1 MPTYPVHGTAV
12 GSARV
17 FEEVRVRLSSAQL
30 FQQIASPRSPS
41 GSRVVMRRAV
51 VIGGSIAGLMAAR
64 VLSDHADE
72 VLVVERD
79 VSDVDGGPRA
89 GVPQGSQVHALLPA
103 GAVQLERWFPGFA
116 EEAIAGGAVVPPKDG
131 SRDGFYLNGQPR
143 LAPPVAQDWPVLITT
158 RPYLEAK
165 VRHRT
170 LAVDNVRLVAGRA
183 DGLVFDGPRV
193 AGVRY
198 VPEGGTE
205 AVTATADFVVDAMG
219 RSSRVSDWLE
229 AAGWPRPPMRR
240 MPIKLNYATAMFA
253 YDEAISDQW
262 SVIAQVSPDDGRP
275 ARIGGVLR
283 VEGDRW
289 IMLIAGYGDDRPG
302 RDAADYVARCR
313 NDFPAVFGDIAE
325 RGRMLGD
332 VVTYHQ
338 ADSRRRDFH
347 ELDRLPAGLAV
358 AGDAIASFN
367 PVYGQGMTSA
377 ALHAS
382 CLSTYLR
389 SNPRLD
395 EPARAYFDRVA
406 VVVDAA
412 WQVSTFADLEL
423 PHVDGPYPRG
433 YRLIRWFSGQVFKA
447 SMTDAVTND
456 RLARITTM
464 LAHPRQLA
472 RPSTILRA
480 VRVNLLPATTRR

>member
-1 MPTYPVHGTAV
+1 M
-12 GSARV
+12 
-17 FEEVRVRLSSAQL
+17 
-30 FQQIASPRSPS
+30 
-41 GSRVVMRRAV
+41 
-51 VIGGSIAGLMAAR
+51 AGLLAAR

-72 VLVVERD
+72 VLVIERD
-79 VSDVDGGPRA
+79 GSDVDDGPRV

-116 EEAIAGGAVVPPKDG
+116 DEAIAGGAVAPEDG
-131 SRDGFYLNGQPR
+131 SRDRFFMNGKVR
-143 LAPPVAQDWPVLITT
+143 LAPPLEQDWPVLVST

-170 LAVDNVRLVAGRA
+170 LAVDNIRLVVGRA
-183 DGLVFDGPRV
+183 DGLVFDGERV
-193 AGVRY
+193 VGARY

-219 RSSRVSDWLE
+219 RSSRLGDWLE
-229 AAGWPRPPMRR
+229 GAGWPRPPMRR

-253 YDEAISDQW
+253 YDEAISDLW
-262 SVIAQVSPDDGRP
+262 SVIAQYSPDDGRP

-302 RDAADYVARCR
+302 RDVADYTARCR
-313 NDFPAVFGDIAE
+313 NHFPAVFGDVAE

-347 ELDRLPAGLAV
+347 ELERLPAGLVA

-389 SNPRLD
+389 SEPRLD
-395 EPARAYFDRVA
+395 EPAKAYFDRVA

-433 YRLIRWFSGQVFKA
+433 YKLIRWLSGQVFKA
-447 SMTDAVTND
+447 SMTDAVTNE

-464 LAHPRQLA
+464 LAHPQQLA
-472 RPSTILRA
+472 KPGTILRA
-480 VRVNLLPATTRR
+480 LRVNLLPAPTRR